1 MWERACSR
9 RRCISNN
16 QAASPTAIAGKPAPT
31 LMSGRPK
38 SPHPPQSK
46 CGSGLAREGG
56 VSVTTRP
63 PDPPPSQAS
72 QLPPLWV
79 TDQNLRTH
87 RNPIVGAGLARDGTP
102 SASHP
107 PLDAPHY
114 QAPARPHFSGLVPIY
129 GMQIY
134 ILRYFKRWVYSRLH
148 QHSLPKIKQV
158 KRCSPNRC
166 HYPPC
171 RNPPTVS
178 G

>member
-1 MWERACSR
+1 MPAKAVYLHQPSRLTHRHRRQASSLTYCATAQNSAPTSIQMWERACPR

-16 QAASPTAIAGKPAPT
+16 QAASPTAIAGKPAPP
-31 LMSGRPK
+31 LMSDRAK
-38 SPHPPQSK
+38 F
-46 CGSGLAREGG
+46 
-56 VSVTTRP
+56 
-63 PDPPPSQAS
+63 
-72 QLPPLWV
+72 
-79 TDQNLRTH
+79 RTH
-87 RNPIVGAGLARDGTP
+87 RNPVVGAGLARDGNP
-102 SASHP
+102 PANHP
-107 PLDAPHY
+107 PLDPPHS
-114 QAPARPHFSGLVPIY
+114 QAPARPHFSGFVSIY

-171 RNPPTVS
+171 RSPPTVS